1 VLLFYLKEVVGMGD
15 SMEDRLRN
23 LEVRMAMTE
32 QRSDTMAQDVKDI
45 KYTLS
50 WLNKLVLG
58 AIIAAV
64 LNVVITKI

>member
-1 VLLFYLKEVVGMGD
+1 MGD